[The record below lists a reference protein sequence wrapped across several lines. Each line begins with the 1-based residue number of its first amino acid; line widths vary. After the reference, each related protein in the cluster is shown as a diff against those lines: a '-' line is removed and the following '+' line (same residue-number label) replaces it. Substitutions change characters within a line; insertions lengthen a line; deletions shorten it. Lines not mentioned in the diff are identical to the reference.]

1 MIGVG
6 TRYSDFTTS
15 NETLWQARP
24 EFVNINICNFDVSK
38 QRSFKLW
45 GDARRTL
52 EALLRELEGRPL
64 AFRSAGSGVG
74 FFKHQRLLS
83 RDPGLPGRDGGKS
96 PKAGCH
102 ATGCRSIRP
111 PPSMSSIAM

>member
-15 NETLWQARP
+15 NETLWSARP
-24 EFVNINICNFDVSK
+24 EFININICNFDVSK

-52 EALLRELEGRPL
+52 EALLAGAGRTPP
-64 AFRSAGSGVG
+64 G
-74 FFKHQRLLS
+74 FQVKGKRNRIFQYQRLFP
-83 RDPGLPGRDGGKS
+83 RDSALAGRMDENRRKLVIPRPRTDRPDRGNR
-96 PKAGCH
+96 CH
-102 ATGCRSIRP
+102 
-111 PPSMSSIAM
+111 